1 MVDIPFFEQNP
12 IQDEVL
18 INLRESDIKDLN
30 NPSIKLINEL
40 STKEKELLARNNINI
55 KGQINLLK
63 ELKKIFLKNEY
74 SLLIWDKYPSY
85 DQLSFCLN
93 LCLEFLQDDRYDH
106 LEVSSKQFIY
116 FTHFYGMQKDLYP

>member
-1 MVDIPFFEQNP
+1 MILIFLIIVIWEGELADWCPIILERFFNFEEPPAAEKVVVDIPFFEQNP

-63 ELKKIFLKNEY
+63 ELKK
-74 SLLIWDKYPSY
+74 
-85 DQLSFCLN
+85 
-93 LCLEFLQDDRYDH
+93 
-106 LEVSSKQFIY
+106 Y
-116 FTHFYGMQKDLYP
+116 F